1 MNQTDKQIVET
12 YAGLFEGL
20 RSLNKIELI
29 KSLSK
34 SLKNEKKTKD
44 SNFLN
49 RWGFF
54 FRKISQRNN

>member
-20 RSLNKIELI
+20 SSLNKIELI

-49 RWGFF
+49 RWGVGAF
-54 FRKISQRNN
+54 SS